1 MDLFSAN
8 PFHRACRTESQDNHS
23 GQYFHSGRL
32 SVLARPEPSLLVPS
46 EFSDGIFDDRLGNDL
61 SWLMRS
67 GSKLNETEN
76 LLDDVR
82 LVRRMAAGESSA
94 LGEFYDRWC
103 ATVYA
108 TI

>member
-1 MDLFSAN
+1 M
-8 PFHRACRTESQDNHS
+8 
-23 GQYFHSGRL
+23 
-32 SVLARPEPSLLVPS
+32 LARPEPSLLVPS

-82 LVRRMAAGESSA
+82 LVR
-94 LGEFYDRWC
+94 
-103 ATVYA
+103 
-108 TI
+108 